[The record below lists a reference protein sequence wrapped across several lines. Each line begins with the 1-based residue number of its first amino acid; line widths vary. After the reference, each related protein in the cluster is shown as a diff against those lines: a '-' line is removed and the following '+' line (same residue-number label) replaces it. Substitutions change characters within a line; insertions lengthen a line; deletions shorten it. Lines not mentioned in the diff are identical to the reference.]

1 LLLPRQI
8 HSNGILFKFRF
19 SQRKIVQ
26 LPEQRN
32 WYLARGNE
40 RIITHYSYVKKVQGL
55 NSACPPLASNQ
66 DETIRGFPDDRRMH
80 QTFGVYAGGEFL
92 DFVLVEL
99 PALTVRGNYQGF
111 DWDAFHFVLPFQDR
125 PSGYDQAMRRIL
137 RSSN

>member
-1 LLLPRQI
+1 M
-8 HSNGILFKFRF
+8 
-19 SQRKIVQ
+19 QR
-26 LPEQRN
+26 
-32 WYLARGNE
+32 
-40 RIITHYSYVKKVQGL
+40 L

-66 DETIRGFPDDRRMH
+66 YETIRGFPDDRRMQ

-111 DWDAFHFVLPFQDR
+111 DWYAFHFVLPFQDR